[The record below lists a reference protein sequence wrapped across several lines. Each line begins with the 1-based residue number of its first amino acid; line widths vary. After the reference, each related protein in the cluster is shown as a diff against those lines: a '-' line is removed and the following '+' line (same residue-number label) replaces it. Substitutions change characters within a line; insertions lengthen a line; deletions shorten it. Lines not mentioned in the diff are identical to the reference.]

1 MEEVKNEMVEQ
12 AKAITEVALEQ
23 VIEATYDKS
32 FELIVEEIKKA
43 IPGQVD
49 DAVLAVIAPAIKP
62 KVKELV
68 LAQVEK
74 ISDKV

>member
-1 MEEVKNEMVEQ
+1 MSEQSNEVVEQ
-12 AKAITEVALEQ
+12 VKAVTEVALEQ

-32 FELIVEEIKKA
+32 FELIVAEIKKA

-49 DAVLAVIAPAIKP
+49 DAILAVIAPAIKP
-62 KVKELV
+62 QVKASV